1 MNPPPPSS
9 ALLQPVRFSTE
20 QLPAHDRF
28 DAWREYLRPVADL
41 APAADGVGTSA
52 IDLAC
57 WDLGNFAMCQER
69 NSGTRFSRTLRRV
82 KTVFADHWYLF
93 LIKAGSNWVVSDGG
107 WSSGQEI
114 RGAPG
119 QLSLYSLGEAFHGE
133 MNPIEVLMLF
143 IPRDAFVR
151 QAGRLDRLNNT
162 IIDTTRGQLLSDYM
176 LALERQLPNLTHDEV
191 PAIVRATEAMIAACL
206 TPTPHSLEDA
216 RDGVILSLG
225 ERARKVVQARLSD
238 PRLTPAC
245 LAKSIGVS
253 RSALYRLFEPHGGAA
268 RYVRNTRLAAAHR
281 ALCDLTETRQI
292 QQIAGSFGFTSSQEF
307 SRAFRLRYGYSPSE
321 LRADISR
328 STLHLGRDPVI
339 EGGRTLGEFLRTTA

>member
-114 RGAPG
+114 PGAPG

-143 IPRDAFVR
+143 IPRDAFAR

-162 IIDTTRGQLLSDYM
+162 IIDTTRGRLLSDYM

-206 TPTPHSLEDA
+206 TPTPDSLEDA

-253 RSALYRLFEPHGGAA
+253 RSAVSAVRTARRGGA
-268 RYVRNTRLAAAHR
+268 LR
-281 ALCDLTETRQI
+281 AQHAPRRR
-292 QQIAGSFGFTSSQEF
+292 A
-307 SRAFRLRYGYSPSE
+307 SRAV
-321 LRADISR
+321 R
-328 STLHLGRDPVI
+328 SHRDPADPTDRRLVRVHQLAGI
-339 EGGRTLGEFLRTTA
+339 QPRLSSAIRLQPVGTAR